1 MVPRLFPI
9 AEGPPGQMMQN
20 ITFIRL
26 FSFGSLQQ
34 LIFFQLVYQQ
44 LAENIILHLRFYM
57 IWHFSS
63 IYIQ

>member
-1 MVPRLFPI
+1 MANDAKYNFHTFVFIWIFTPI
-9 AEGPPGQMMQN
+9 D
-20 ITFIRL
+20 
-26 FSFGSLQQ
+26 
-34 LIFFQLVYQQ
+34 FFQLVYQQ